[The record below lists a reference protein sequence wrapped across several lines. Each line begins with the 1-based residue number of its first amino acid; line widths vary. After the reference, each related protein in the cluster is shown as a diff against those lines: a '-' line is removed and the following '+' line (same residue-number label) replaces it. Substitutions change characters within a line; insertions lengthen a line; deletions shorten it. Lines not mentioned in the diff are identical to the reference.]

1 MASLPCEKRRKVT
14 EPRYPRAG
22 CSYMGIAALV
32 TFLMVLL
39 GATLWWSIALWNA
52 DGPAEM
58 SGHGYVAMTLGIV
71 FSMIVGIGLMALV
84 FYSARKGYDRPAE
97 RERQK

>member
-1 MASLPCEKRRKVT
+1 
-14 EPRYPRAG
+14 
-22 CSYMGIAALV
+22 MGIAALV
-32 TFLMVLL
+32 TFLMALV

-71 FSMIVGIGLMALV
+71 FSLIVGIGLMALV
-84 FYSARKGYDRPAE
+84 FYSVRKGYDRPAE
-97 RERQK
+97 RERRQ